1 MPFDWKEFLELSRIL
16 GRQAQDGGY
25 REAFLR
31 SAISRAYYAAFCHTR
46 NYAIK
51 RLGFRARYDGED
63 HGALRARLKKGK
75 MQGVAERLQQLRE
88 WRNDC
93 DYRNDVDFDLQSSL
107 DSALRLADWV
117 FSSLT
122 PPSSSALP

>member
-63 HGALRARLKKGK
+63 HGALRAAEKREDAGCGGAAATTSGMAKRL
-75 MQGVAERLQQLRE
+75 
-88 WRNDC
+88 
-93 DYRNDVDFDLQSSL
+93 
-107 DSALRLADWV
+107 
-117 FSSLT
+117 
-122 PPSSSALP
+122 